1 MMALRQSGNLEMPDG
16 DKLDLH
22 NLQKSGYAAAKTTV
36 RNAKAARVFAM
47 QAPAIP
53 DNESDRLAALRE
65 LLILDTPPEQRLD
78 KIVHFASVEFN
89 VPIALISLIDS
100 NRQWF
105 KARVG
110 LDACETSREISFC
123 GHAIL
128 QPDILVIPDALAD
141 ERFADNPL
149 VTDGPKIR
157 FYAGAPLVV
166 PSGFAIG
173 TLCLIDTQ
181 PRTLDLV
188 EMTILSS
195 LRDLLVEELG
205 RPAEA
210 SDA

>member
-1 MMALRQSGNLEMPDG
+1 
-16 DKLDLH
+16 
-22 NLQKSGYAAAKTTV
+22 
-36 RNAKAARVFAM
+36 M

-53 DNESDRLAALRE
+53 DNEPDRLAALRE
-65 LLILDTPPEQRLD
+65 LLILDTPPEERLD

-89 VPIALISLIDS
+89 VPIALVSLVDS

-128 QPDILVIPDALAD
+128 QSDILLIPDALAD
-141 ERFADNPL
+141 PRFADNPL
-149 VTDGPKIR
+149 VTGGPLIR
-157 FYAGAPLVV
+157 FYAGAPLVL

-173 TLCLIDTQ
+173 TLCLIDTK

-205 RPAEA
+205 KPAEVPHG
-210 SDA
+210 